1 METMEFNLLQERWVR
16 VRTQDCTVQEVSLTD
31 ALLHAHA
38 YVDLAGEMPT
48 QDAAML
54 RLQLAVLHT
63 VFSRV
68 DGNGVPA
75 PFEEPRDALQRWG
88 ELWQLGHFPE
98 QPIRDYLDKWQDRFW
113 LFHPERPFWQV
124 PEAKIGSPFGAK
136 KLNGEVFES
145 ENKSSLFSACAGT
158 GKESMDYPQAARWLV
173 SLNNYDDAAAKKKAK
188 DRPLPSMGP
197 GWLGRIGVIYVK
209 GSNLFETLMRNLMFL
224 QDGGEL
230 WEPDVPCWELEDGFG
245 VGAMPDVPQVRP
257 ADCGA
262 NTCVHIFER
271 TPDLKLPNLAS
282 LGLANIV
289 GREFPGLPFAT
300 DATFGRAEL
309 MHDGADTFFGHQ
321 EIMGTRPAKP
331 FGEPICNKIELIK
344 KTLEDAGY
352 HVRYYTGTSGKR
364 LLIVNEACTVADN
377 VECDPGQA
385 FNVTAAIDDLDFEE
399 ELKIGHLVRSVS
411 VVPRVITFGGRGVH
425 LQNLLDAIEEHGDYI
440 GVNAP
445 ASGVY
450 NNDYHCI
457 HMGYGV
463 DPEVQIPTIL
473 GKSGLPVFLLGK
485 VADVV
490 TNNYGTSIPMVDTA
504 SVLQRTLEIVKEQ
517 ETAFICTN
525 VQETDLCGHRENVAA
540 YADRLRVADEWIG
553 KIRDALGEDDILIVQ
568 ADHGNDPTIGH
579 PHHTR
584 EMVPLMI
591 HSAHSTPK
599 NIGIRKTLSDV
610 GATAADYFHSKAP
623 ENGTSFLPLLLK

>member
-1 METMEFNLLQERWVR
+1 METMEFNLLREPWVR

-54 RLQLAVLHT
+54 RLLLAVLHT

-230 WEPDVPCWELEDGFG
+230 WEPDVPCWELEDARSG
-245 VGAMPDVPQVRP
+245 
-257 ADCGA
+257 
-262 NTCVHIFER
+262 ER
-271 TPDLKLPNLAS
+271 TEVACPDN
-282 LGLANIV
+282 
-289 GREFPGLPFAT
+289 F
-300 DATFGRAEL
+300 AEL
-309 MHDGADTFFGHQ
+309 MTTQFRRILLERKENKVVGYTVLGGDFFDSKN
-321 EIMGTRPAKP
+321 A
-331 FGEPICNKIELIK
+331 FAEPMTLWNKKRTKRQGWCITIRGNMRWENS
-344 KTLEDAGY
+344 
-352 HVRYYTGTSGKR
+352 SGGSFP
-364 LLIVNEACTVADN
+364 LSVI
-377 VECDPGQA
+377 G
-385 FNVTAAIDDLDFEE
+385 AAI
-399 ELKIGHLVRSVS
+399 
-411 VVPRVITFGGRGVH
+411 
-425 LQNLLDAIEEHGDYI
+425 N
-440 GVNAP
+440 P
-445 ASGVY
+445 A
-450 NNDYHCI
+450 
-457 HMGYGV
+457 
-463 DPEVQIPTIL
+463 
-473 GKSGLPVFLLGK
+473 
-485 VADVV
+485 
-490 TNNYGTSIPMVDTA
+490 
-504 SVLQRTLEIVKEQ
+504 
-517 ETAFICTN
+517 
-525 VQETDLCGHRENVAA
+525 
-540 YADRLRVADEWIG
+540 
-553 KIRDALGEDDILIVQ
+553 
-568 ADHGNDPTIGH
+568 
-579 PHHTR
+579 
-584 EMVPLMI
+584 
-591 HSAHSTPK
+591 
-599 NIGIRKTLSDV
+599 
-610 GATAADYFHSKAP
+610 
-623 ENGTSFLPLLLK
+623 

>member
-75 PFEEPRDALQRWG
+75 PFEETEDALLRWS

-230 WEPDVPCWELEDGFG
+230 WEPDVPCWELEDARSG
-245 VGAMPDVPQVRP
+245 
-257 ADCGA
+257 
-262 NTCVHIFER
+262 ER
-271 TPDLKLPNLAS
+271 TEVACPDN
-282 LGLANIV
+282 
-289 GREFPGLPFAT
+289 F
-300 DATFGRAEL
+300 AEL
-309 MHDGADTFFGHQ
+309 MTMQFRRALLERKENKVVGYTVLGGDFFDSTNAFAEPMTLWNKKEDKKTGLVYYDPRKHEMGKQLWREFSAISDRGGHKPGVIWWNTYLQGRKLLSRKEILQVCAVGVEYGAQSASMKDCYTDALSMNLELLNELGRTWQICVDDEVNNCEQAARIVWHKTWPLRQ
-321 EIMGTRPAKP
+321 GTRTTPVPKPPARSSILRSISRSGGGCKALTRRRMNRSRRRSSGRSRHTGLRQNWADRWWSRRGP
-331 FGEPICNKIELIK
+331 LHSSGIAFRIK
-344 KTLEDAGY
+344 
-352 HVRYYTGTSGKR
+352 RIGKR
-364 LLIVNEACTVADN
+364 VICI
-377 VECDPGQA
+377 Q
-385 FNVTAAIDDLDFEE
+385 
-399 ELKIGHLVRSVS
+399 R
-411 VVPRVITFGGRGVH
+411 PR
-425 LQNLLDAIEEHGDYI
+425 
-440 GVNAP
+440 
-445 ASGVY
+445 
-450 NNDYHCI
+450 
-457 HMGYGV
+457 
-463 DPEVQIPTIL
+463 PT
-473 GKSGLPVFLLGK
+473 
-485 VADVV
+485 
-490 TNNYGTSIPMVDTA
+490 
-504 SVLQRTLEIVKEQ
+504 
-517 ETAFICTN
+517 TAFCMICGSCTRN
-525 VQETDLCGHRENVAA
+525 RMKEGQNEN
-540 YADRLRVADEWIG
+540 
-553 KIRDALGEDDILIVQ
+553 Q
-568 ADHGNDPTIGH
+568 
-579 PHHTR
+579 
-584 EMVPLMI
+584 
-591 HSAHSTPK
+591 
-599 NIGIRKTLSDV
+599 
-610 GATAADYFHSKAP
+610 
-623 ENGTSFLPLLLK
+623 

>member
-54 RLQLAVLHT
+54 RLLLAVLHT

-75 PFEEPRDALQRWG
+75 PFEEPRDALQRWS

-145 ENKSSLFSACAGT
+145 ENKTSLFSACAGT

-230 WEPDVPCWELEDGFG
+230 WEPDVPCWELEDARSG
-245 VGAMPDVPQVRP
+245 
-257 ADCGA
+257 
-262 NTCVHIFER
+262 ER
-271 TPDLKLPNLAS
+271 TEVACPDNFAELMTTQFRRILLERKENKVVGYTVLGGDFFDSKNAFAEPMTLWNKKEDKKTGLVYYDPRKHEMGKQLWREFSAISDRGGHKPGVIWWNTYLQGRKLLSRKEILQVCAVGVEYGAQSASMKDCYTDALSMNLELLNE
-282 LGLANIV
+282 LGRTWQICVDDEVNNCEQAARIV
-289 GREFPGLPFAT
+289 GRLA
-300 DATFGRAEL
+300 
-309 MHDGADTFFGHQ
+309 
-321 EIMGTRPAKP
+321 
-331 FGEPICNKIELIK
+331 
-344 KTLEDAGY
+344 
-352 HVRYYTGTSGKR
+352 
-364 LLIVNEACTVADN
+364 
-377 VECDPGQA
+377 
-385 FNVTAAIDDLDFEE
+385 
-399 ELKIGHLVRSVS
+399 
-411 VVPRVITFGGRGVH
+411 
-425 LQNLLDAIEEHGDYI
+425 QNLALAAGDK
-440 GVNAP
+440 
-445 ASGVY
+445 
-450 NNDYHCI
+450 NDTGAEAARAQFYFAVDQPFRRWLQSI
-457 HMGYGV
+457 
-463 DPEVQIPTIL
+463 DPETDEPVEKAAECKQMVEQAGAAAFVGRRIPEAKNKD
-473 GKSGLPVFLLGK
+473 KSCL
-485 VADVV
+485 
-490 TNNYGTSIPMVDTA
+490 YTA
-504 SVLQRTLEIVKEQ
+504 PK
-517 ETAFICTN
+517 
-525 VQETDLCGHRENVAA
+525 A
-540 YADRLRVADEWIG
+540 Y
-553 KIRDALGEDDILIVQ
+553 
-568 ADHGNDPTIGH
+568 N
-579 PHHTR
+579 
-584 EMVPLMI
+584 
-591 HSAHSTPK
+591 
-599 NIGIRKTLSDV
+599 
-610 GATAADYFHSKAP
+610 
-623 ENGTSFLPLLLK
+623 SFLYNLRKLYPKQNEGGTE